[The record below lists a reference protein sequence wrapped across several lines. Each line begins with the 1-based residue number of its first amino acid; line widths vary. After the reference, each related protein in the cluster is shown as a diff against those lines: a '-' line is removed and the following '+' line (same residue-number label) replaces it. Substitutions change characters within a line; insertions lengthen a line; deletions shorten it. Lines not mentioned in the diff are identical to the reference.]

1 MSETS
6 VKAHVRS
13 GRFVRSHR
21 RRITVRLLN
30 RKNPSS
36 VDLKIMRDLL
46 EHGYGA
52 RSTNA
57 LAVGNGEIVL
67 IHPIDVGPK
76 DLPVLLSHETLHHA
90 LNRVGE
96 KGASV
101 YLDSRRGTSTWR
113 LERPLRERMERTGLY
128 RYRPKRRA

>member
-1 MSETS
+1 MPR
-6 VKAHVRS
+6 VRAHVRS

-30 RKNPSS
+30 RGNPSPA
-36 VDLKIMRDLL
+36 DLKIMRELL
-46 EHGYGA
+46 AHGYGS

-67 IHPIDVGPK
+67 IYPRDVGPK
-76 DLPVLLSHETLHHA
+76 DLSHLLSHETLHHA

-96 KGASV
+96 KKASV
-101 YLDSRRGTSTWR
+101 YLDSRRGDGTYDFG
-113 LERPLRERMERTGLY
+113 RPLRERIERTGLY
-128 RYRPKRRA
+128 RYRPKRRP